1 MAHETFASQGS
12 FPFPAKG
19 EGSTDLSLSAVRS
32 RKKRQIMVSPEGKSA
47 GDGTGVPRKG
57 MGSGPSILLI
67 RAGALGDCLLMLPT
81 LTALRTHFPQARLDV
96 MGYPKR
102 WEWVLGRSLV
112 DAVHT
117 IERPGM
123 HLLFCEG
130 RAEIEVPEPLQSF
143 LGRYDVILSYRPD
156 PDGVFQ
162 RSLRAL
168 GAGLVLSQPPFPPAP
183 PPKIHVADFAL
194 HLAARLGVPPALIT
208 PRLWLTKDELSMV
221 QPFLTAHQL
230 DPSMRPIVVVHPGSG
245 SMVKRWPVENF
256 ATLIE
261 TLETQRWARTVVV
274 TGYAEEDVVARLRS
288 LLHTTQPV
296 VAANWPLLPT
306 MALIGQATV
315 FIGHDSGLTHLAAA
329 LGRPT
334 VAIFGPTDPAI
345 WGPRGEHVAVVQ
357 MVREPAVDNGREPG
371 WKALR
376 PPPRDVRQVLE
387 AVQCWLSMETPRR
400 SPGDRSAQW

>member
-1 MAHETFASQGS
+1 MQLMIGSGGKDASEWRG
-12 FPFPAKG
+12 
-19 EGSTDLSLSAVRS
+19 
-32 RKKRQIMVSPEGKSA
+32 M
-47 GDGTGVPRKG
+47 PREG

-67 RAGALGDCLLMLPT
+67 RAGALGDCLLMLPA
-81 LTALRTHFPQARLDV
+81 LTALRAHFPQARIDA

-102 WEWVLGRSLV
+102 WEWVLGRGLV

-130 RAEIEVPEPLQSF
+130 IEVSEPLKSF
-143 LGRYDVILSYRPD
+143 LGTYDVVLSYRPD

-168 GAGLVLSQPPFPPAP
+168 GAGLVLSQPPFPPPP

-194 HLAARLGVPPALIT
+194 QLVARLGVPPALAM
-208 PRLWLTKDELSMV
+208 PRLWLTDNELALV
-221 QPFLTAHQL
+221 QPFFTAHQV
-230 DPSMRPIVVVHPGSG
+230 DSSMLPIVVVHPGSG
-245 SMVKRWPVENF
+245 SAAKRWPVESF

-261 TLETQRWARTVVV
+261 MLETQRWARTVVV

-288 LLHTTQPV
+288 LIHTVKPL

-334 VAIFGPTDPAI
+334 VAIFGPTDPEI
-345 WGPRGEHVAVVQ
+345 WGPRGEYVTVVQ
-357 MVREPAVDNGREPG
+357 MVREHAVDDGQEPG
-371 WKALR
+371 WGAFR
-376 PPPRDVRQVLE
+376 TASRDVRQVLE
-387 AVQCWLSMETPRR
+387 AVQCWLTMERPRR
-400 SPGDRSAQW
+400 NPGDRSAQW